1 MKLFYFLV
9 PIIFLF
15 IIGCSST
22 YRVTNYPSIEKFT
35 EDVNSSMKNR
45 DVNVITVDSS
55 FISSAGSEIK
65 DNLLQTFSYIK
76 EEKISLKDVKSIKYF
91 GKAYEEPSAYVWLE
105 SGKELIAE
113 NIQKLPNSLIQ
124 LRNISI
130 SSGYIP
136 IGRVKEISYKT
147 RWQSTLVGIPA
158 GFFGGAALGLIVGA
172 SGIIRMESGGMEIQ
186 SYDRGMS
193 TLVGI
198 IWGSLIGTVTGIIWG
213 AIAGWDHIY
222 LFNN

>member
-76 EEKISLKDVKSIKYF
+76 EEKISLKDVKRIKYF
-91 GKAYEEPSAYVWLE
+91 GKAYEEPSSYVWLE

-113 NIQKLPNSLIQ
+113 NIQKLPNS
-124 LRNISI
+124 
-130 SSGYIP
+130 
-136 IGRVKEISYKT
+136 
-147 RWQSTLVGIPA
+147 
-158 GFFGGAALGLIVGA
+158 
-172 SGIIRMESGGMEIQ
+172 II
-186 SYDRGMS
+186 
-193 TLVGI
+193 
-198 IWGSLIGTVTGIIWG
+198 
-213 AIAGWDHIY
+213 
-222 LFNN
+222 